1 MTVHTAPPHTDTDT
15 RAILQIVQEML
26 TAQEAEDVEAWLEF
40 VDEDAVWLPPNE
52 APITGKAAIRDWVIG
67 FYDLYS
73 VAEEMTSA
81 EVHVTGGRDD
91 ECGSPRHGRLG
102 VHHGQLGLDHHPQ
115 GRWGGTHRHREV
127 DLDPQSPGGRILE
140 DHSRYLEWRRSS
152 PQLLTTEVLLM
163 KRLSLLLPFSLVV
176 FACAP
181 VEETPPAAEAGP
193 TLAEIEAEVRARS
206 EAVVAAEMSGDD
218 EAAVSFFAPD
228 AIVQMANAP
237 QIQGHETLLQLYR
250 EVLGATLEF
259 EGTATRVV
267 PAASGDMAY
276 EYGINRFVFDT
287 PDGPMEDM
295 GKYLVVW
302 EKTDGEWYV
311 AAIAVSSDAPPNG

>member
-1 MTVHTAPPHTDTDT
+1 
-15 RAILQIVQEML
+15 
-26 TAQEAEDVEAWLEF
+26 
-40 VDEDAVWLPPNE
+40 
-52 APITGKAAIRDWVIG
+52 
-67 FYDLYS
+67 
-73 VAEEMTSA
+73 
-81 EVHVTGGRDD
+81 
-91 ECGSPRHGRLG
+91 
-102 VHHGQLGLDHHPQ
+102 
-115 GRWGGTHRHREV
+115 
-127 DLDPQSPGGRILE
+127 
-140 DHSRYLEWRRSS
+140 
-152 PQLLTTEVLLM
+152 M

-206 EAVVAAEMSGDD
+206 EAVVAAEMSGDY

-311 AAIAVSSDAPPNG
+311 AAIAVSSDAPPGG